1 MTPNSPNKPADPN
14 AESVVANLLVDGLDL
29 AVDGAIALAQSGCS
43 AGSVALDIAGDLALD
58 VAGDLALE
66 GVKCAAEAGVGLLA
80 SLLA

>member
-43 AGSVALDIAGDLALD
+43 AGSVALDIAGDLAL
-58 VAGDLALE
+58 E